1 MLIIEDG
8 LVSDN
13 LVNTQFACNT
23 SACKGACCVE
33 GDYGAPLEKEEI
45 QIIQDSINQ
54 IKPFME
60 DEGIALLDTEG
71 FHEKDIDEEDCTTC
85 LPNGACVFVKFDGM
99 MATCAIENAHRAGAL
114 SLKKPISCH
123 LYPVRVKKIG
133 EYLALNYHKWD
144 ICEPAC
150 QRGDKEN
157 IRVSDFLKEPLIRK
171 FGEHWYEEFKNVLV
185 HLREKKA

>member
-1 MLIIEDG
+1 MLIIEDV

-13 LVNTQFACNT
+13 LINTQFACNT

-60 DEGIALLDTEG
+60 VEGIALLDAEG

-85 LPNGACVFVKFDGM
+85 LPSGACVFVKFDGM
-99 MATCAIENAHRAGAL
+99 MATCAIENAQRAGAL
-114 SLKKPISCH
+114 SFKKPISCH